1 MVNEEHLKLDPFP
14 NSVKL
19 GEKWKSGG
27 NCGDDIYL
35 LGLGL
40 TLGQSYSGIGKGQL
54 GDELL
59 SESSRHESGK

>member
-1 MVNEEHLKLDPFP
+1 MNEEYLKLNPFP
-14 NSVKL
+14 NPVKL

-27 NCGDDIYL
+27 NCGDDIWVGSL
-35 LGLGL
+35 V
-40 TLGQSYSGIGKGQL
+40 QSCSGIGKGQL